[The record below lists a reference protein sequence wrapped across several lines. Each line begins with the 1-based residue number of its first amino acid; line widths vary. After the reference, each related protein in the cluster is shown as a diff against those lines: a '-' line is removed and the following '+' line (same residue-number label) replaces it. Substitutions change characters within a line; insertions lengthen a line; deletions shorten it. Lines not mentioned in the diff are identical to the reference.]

1 TTRTIDTALARQMA
15 DANAI
20 QGTSIIGQPGGWSVM
35 LKFGRMEK
43 PLGTQRTDKPRTW
56 RSLDSCIQ
64 YLRKEL
70 RITRVD
76 MLDASNYSEEDASR
90 TQRADTAERMRR
102 AHEAAAH
109 DAWVR
114 ARVQEA
120 LDDPAPSIP
129 HDELMQDVQAVIDET
144 REKKKNAR
152 RAPYT
157 DTWMA
162 PQSAGRPVGDYRP

>member
-1 TTRTIDTALARQMA
+1 MSTHTIDTAVARQMV

-20 QGTSIIGQPGGWSVM
+20 RGASIIGQPGGWSVM
-35 LKFGRMEK
+35 LKFGMMEK

-56 RSLDSCIQ
+56 RSLDTCMQ

-76 MLDASNYSEEDASR
+76 MLDASNYSEEGAVR
-90 TQRADTAERMRR
+90 TQRKDTAERMRR

-109 DAWVR
+109 DAWLR
-114 ARVQEA
+114 AQVQEA
-120 LDDPAPSIP
+120 LDDASPSIP
-129 HDELMQDVQAVIDET
+129 HDQVMQDAQAVIDQA

-152 RAPYT
+152 HVRRSDA
-157 DTWMA
+157 
-162 PQSAGRPVGDYRP
+162 

>member
-1 TTRTIDTALARQMA
+1 MSTHTIDTAVARQMV

-20 QGTSIIGQPGGWSVM
+20 RGASIIGQPGGWSVM
-35 LKFGRMEK
+35 LKFGMMEK

-56 RSLDSCIQ
+56 RSLDTCMQ

-76 MLDASNYSEEDASR
+76 MLDASNYSEDGVAR
-90 TQRADTAERMRR
+90 TQRKDTAERMRR

-114 ARVQEA
+114 AQVQEA
-120 LDDPAPSIP
+120 LDDPSASIS
-129 HDELMQDVQAVIDET
+129 HEQVMQDVQAVIDQA
-144 REKKKNAR
+144 RDKKKNAHHASR
-152 RAPYT
+152 T
-157 DTWMA
+157 DT
-162 PQSAGRPVGDYRP
+162 